1 MNLTFEASKGRK
13 KHQGLVK
20 GFFFFYDYLW
30 LNTRC
35 CSVTSVKTCEG
46 GIRCELLQHAKHPL
60 HAFLNGEKLKKDWK
74 WKIVA

>member
-13 KHQGLVK
+13 KASRFGRGL
-20 GFFFFYDYLW
+20 FFFFYDYLW

-60 HAFLNGEKLKKDWK
+60 YAFLNGEKIKKTGNGR
-74 WKIVA
+74 